1 MITIDCTPVR
11 VLLDKENLA
20 NNIDLLRDT
29 TDRLLEETAE
39 ISDTAELGEVV
50 DLMRNLNELRR
61 QLNEV
66 LKHNKQKGECNGDNK
81 QNR

>member
-66 LKHNKQKGECNGDNK
+66 LKAQ
-81 QNR
+81 

>member
-1 MITIDCTPVR
+1 MITIYCTPVR

-20 NNIDLLRDT
+20 NKIDLLRDT
-29 TDRLLEETAE
+29 IDLLLEETAE
-39 ISDTAELGEVV
+39 ISDTVKLVDVA

-66 LKHNKQKGECNGDNK
+66 LKAQ
-81 QNR
+81 

>member
-20 NNIDLLRDT
+20 NKIDLLRDT
-29 TDRLLEETAE
+29 IDHLLEETTE

-50 DLMRNLNELRR
+50 DLLRNLNGLRR
-61 QLNEV
+61 QLNDV
-66 LKHNKQKGECNGDNK
+66 LRAQ
-81 QNR
+81 

>member
-20 NNIDLLRDT
+20 NDIDLLRDT
-29 TDRLLEETAE
+29 IERLLEDTAE
-39 ISDTAELGEVV
+39 ISDTVELGEVV

-66 LKHNKQKGECNGDNK
+66 LKAQQTGIEVLLW
-81 QNR
+81 R

>member
-1 MITIDCTPVR
+1 MITIDCNPVR

-20 NNIDLLRDT
+20 NKIDLLRDT
-29 TDRLLEETAE
+29 IDRLLEETAE
-39 ISDTAELGEVV
+39 ISDTVELVDTA

-66 LKHNKQKGECNGDNK
+66 LKAQ
-81 QNR
+81 

>member
-29 TDRLLEETAE
+29 VDRLLEETAE

-66 LKHNKQKGECNGDNK
+66 LKAQ
-81 QNR
+81 

>member
-29 TDRLLEETAE
+29 VDRLLEETAE
-39 ISDTAELGEVV
+39 ISDTAKLGEVV

-66 LKHNKQKGECNGDNK
+66 LKAQ
-81 QNR
+81 

>member
-1 MITIDCTPVR
+1 MIIIDCTPVR

-20 NNIDLLRDT
+20 NKIDLLRDT
-29 TDRLLEETAE
+29 IDLLLEETAE
-39 ISDTAELGEVV
+39 ISDTVKLVDVA

-66 LKHNKQKGECNGDNK
+66 LKAQ
-81 QNR
+81 

>member
-1 MITIDCTPVR
+1 MITIDCNPVR

-39 ISDTAELGEVV
+39 ISDTVELGEVV

-66 LKHNKQKGECNGDNK
+66 LKAQ
-81 QNR
+81 

>member
-11 VLLDKENLA
+11 VLLDKENLV
-20 NNIDLLRDT
+20 NKIDLLRDT
-29 TDRLLEETAE
+29 IDLLLEETAE
-39 ISDTAELGEVV
+39 ISDTVKLVDVA

-66 LKHNKQKGECNGDNK
+66 LKAQ
-81 QNR
+81 

>member
-20 NNIDLLRDT
+20 NKIDLLRDT
-29 TDRLLEETAE
+29 IDLLLEETAE
-39 ISDTAELGEVV
+39 ISDTVKLVDVA

-66 LKHNKQKGECNGDNK
+66 FKAQ
-81 QNR
+81 

>member
-20 NNIDLLRDT
+20 NKIDLLRDT
-29 TDRLLEETAE
+29 IDLLLEETAE
-39 ISDTAELGEVV
+39 ISDTVNLVDVA

-66 LKHNKQKGECNGDNK
+66 LKAQ
-81 QNR
+81 

>member
-1 MITIDCTPVR
+1 MATLDCTPVR

-29 TDRLLEETAE
+29 IERLLEETAE

-66 LKHNKQKGECNGDNK
+66 FKAQ
-81 QNR
+81 

>member
-1 MITIDCTPVR
+1 MITIDCNPVR
-11 VLLDKENLA
+11 VLLDKDNLA
-20 NNIDLLRDT
+20 KNIDLLRDT

-66 LKHNKQKGECNGDNK
+66 LKAQ
-81 QNR
+81 

>member
-1 MITIDCTPVR
+1 MITIDCNPVR

-20 NNIDLLRDT
+20 NKIDLLRDT
-29 TDRLLEETAE
+29 IDLLLEETAE
-39 ISDTAELGEVV
+39 ISDTVKLVDVA

-66 LKHNKQKGECNGDNK
+66 LKVQ
-81 QNR
+81 

>member
-1 MITIDCTPVR
+1 MITIDCNPVR

-20 NNIDLLRDT
+20 NDIDLLRDT
-29 TDRLLEETAE
+29 IERLLEETAE

-66 LKHNKQKGECNGDNK
+66 LKAQQTGIEVLLW
-81 QNR
+81 R

>member
-1 MITIDCTPVR
+1 MITIDCNPVR

-29 TDRLLEETAE
+29 VDRLLEETAE
-39 ISDTAELGEVV
+39 ICDTVELGEVV

-66 LKHNKQKGECNGDNK
+66 FKAQ
-81 QNR
+81 

>member
-20 NNIDLLRDT
+20 NKIDLLRDT
-29 TDRLLEETAE
+29 IDRLLEETAE
-39 ISDTAELGEVV
+39 ISDTVKLVDTA

-66 LKHNKQKGECNGDNK
+66 FKAQ
-81 QNR
+81 

>member
-11 VLLDKENLA
+11 LLLDKENLA
-20 NNIDLLRDT
+20 NKIDLLRDT
-29 TDRLLEETAE
+29 IDLLLEETAE
-39 ISDTAELGEVV
+39 ISDTVKLVDVA

-66 LKHNKQKGECNGDNK
+66 LKAQ
-81 QNR
+81 

>member
-11 VLLDKENLA
+11 VLLDKDNLA

-39 ISDTAELGEVV
+39 ISDTAELG
-50 DLMRNLNELRR
+50 
-61 QLNEV
+61 
-66 LKHNKQKGECNGDNK
+66 
-81 QNR
+81 

>member
-1 MITIDCTPVR
+1 MITIDCNPVR

-20 NNIDLLRDT
+20 NKIDLLRDT
-29 TDRLLEETAE
+29 IDRLLEETAE
-39 ISDTAELGEVV
+39 ISDTVKLVDVA

-66 LKHNKQKGECNGDNK
+66 LKAQ
-81 QNR
+81 

>member
-20 NNIDLLRDT
+20 NKIDLLRDT
-29 TDRLLEETAE
+29 IDRLLEETAE

-50 DLMRNLNELRR
+50 DLLRNLNELRR
-61 QLNEV
+61 QLNDV
-66 LKHNKQKGECNGDNK
+66 LKAQ
-81 QNR
+81 

>member
-1 MITIDCTPVR
+1 MTTLDCTPVR

-20 NNIDLLRDT
+20 NNIDLLGDT
-29 TDRLLEETAE
+29 VGRLLEETAE
-39 ISDTAELGEVV
+39 ISDTAELSEVV

-66 LKHNKQKGECNGDNK
+66 LKVQ
-81 QNR
+81 

>member
-20 NNIDLLRDT
+20 NKIDALRDT
-29 TDRLLEETAE
+29 IDRLLEETAE
-39 ISDTAELGEVV
+39 INDTVELVDTA

-66 LKHNKQKGECNGDNK
+66 LKAQ
-81 QNR
+81 

>member
-1 MITIDCTPVR
+1 MTTLDCTPVR

-29 TDRLLEETAE
+29 IDRLLEETAE

-50 DLMRNLNELRR
+50 DLLRNLNGLRR
-61 QLNEV
+61 QLVEV
-66 LKHNKQKGECNGDNK
+66 LKAQ
-81 QNR
+81 

>member
-20 NNIDLLRDT
+20 NKIDLLRDT
-29 TDRLLEETAE
+29 SDLLLEETAE
-39 ISDTAELGEVV
+39 ISDTVKLVDVA

-66 LKHNKQKGECNGDNK
+66 LKAQ
-81 QNR
+81 

>member
-20 NNIDLLRDT
+20 NKIDLLRDT

-66 LKHNKQKGECNGDNK
+66 LKAQ
-81 QNR
+81 

>member
-1 MITIDCTPVR
+1 MITTDCNPVR

-29 TDRLLEETAE
+29 IDRLLEETAE

-66 LKHNKQKGECNGDNK
+66 LKAQ
-81 QNR
+81 

>member
-1 MITIDCTPVR
+1 MITIDCNPVR

-29 TDRLLEETAE
+29 TDRLLEDTAE

-66 LKHNKQKGECNGDNK
+66 LKAQ
-81 QNR
+81 

>member
-1 MITIDCTPVR
+1 MITIDCNPVR
-11 VLLDKENLA
+11 VLLDKEILA

-66 LKHNKQKGECNGDNK
+66 FKAQ
-81 QNR
+81 

>member
-1 MITIDCTPVR
+1 MITIDCNPVR

-29 TDRLLEETAE
+29 VDRLLEETAE
-39 ISDTAELGEVV
+39 ISDTVELGEVV

-66 LKHNKQKGECNGDNK
+66 FKAQ
-81 QNR
+81 

>member
-20 NNIDLLRDT
+20 NDIDLLRDT
-29 TDRLLEETAE
+29 IERLLEETAE

-66 LKHNKQKGECNGDNK
+66 LKAQQTGIEVLLW
-81 QNR
+81 R

>member
-11 VLLDKENLA
+11 VLLDKDNLA

-66 LKHNKQKGECNGDNK
+66 LKAQ
-81 QNR
+81 

>member
-20 NNIDLLRDT
+20 NKIDLLRDT
-29 TDRLLEETAE
+29 IDRLLEDTAE

-66 LKHNKQKGECNGDNK
+66 FKAQ
-81 QNR
+81 

>member
-1 MITIDCTPVR
+1 MITIDCNPVR

-20 NNIDLLRDT
+20 NKIDLLRDT
-29 TDRLLEETAE
+29 IDRLLEETAE
-39 ISDTAELGEVV
+39 INDTVELVDTA

-66 LKHNKQKGECNGDNK
+66 LKAQQTGIEVLLW
-81 QNR
+81 R

>member
-20 NNIDLLRDT
+20 NKIDLLRDT
-29 TDRLLEETAE
+29 IDLLLEETAE
-39 ISDTAELGEVV
+39 ISDTAELVDV
-50 DLMRNLNELRR
+50 ADLMRNLNELRR

-66 LKHNKQKGECNGDNK
+66 LKAQ
-81 QNR
+81 